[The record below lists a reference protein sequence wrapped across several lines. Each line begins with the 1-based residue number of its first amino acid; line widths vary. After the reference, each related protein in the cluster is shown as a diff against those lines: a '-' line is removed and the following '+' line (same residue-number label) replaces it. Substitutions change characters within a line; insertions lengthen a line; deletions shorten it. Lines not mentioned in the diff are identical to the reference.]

1 MSAEAAFQSGLL
13 EHFLA
18 DAGVA
23 TVLGERVFDL
33 PRSGVRYPFLY
44 LGRVESEAADAS
56 ETSLIE
62 LRQPLLIR
70 GRRDDSETIK
80 QALGAIRTAL
90 DTAPLMLEP
99 PHTAI
104 HARVVYADLFST
116 SDSRVMQGLARV
128 RALLQTQGDRP

>member
-13 EHFLA
+13 DHFLA

-62 LRQPLLIR
+62 LRQTLLIR
-70 GRRDDSETIK
+70 GRRDDAEAIK

-90 DTAPLMLEP
+90 DTASLALEP

-116 SDSRVMQGLARV
+116 SDSRVMQGLARM

>member
-13 EHFLA
+13 DHFLA

-62 LRQPLLIR
+62 LRQTLLIR

-90 DTAPLMLEP
+90 DTAPLTLDP

-116 SDSRVMQGLARV
+116 SDSRVMQGLVRV

>member
-13 EHFLA
+13 EHLRT

-23 TVLGERVFDL
+23 AILGERVFDQ

-44 LGRVESEAADAS
+44 LGRVESDAADAS

-62 LRQPLLIR
+62 LRQTLLIR
-70 GRRDDSETIK
+70 GRRDDVEAIK
-80 QALGAIRTAL
+80 KALGAIRAAL
-90 DTAPLMLEP
+90 ETAPLLLDP

-104 HARVVYADLFST
+104 HALVVYADLFST
-116 SDSRVMQGLARV
+116 SDSRAMQGLVRV
-128 RALLQTQGDRP
+128 RALLQTQGDTP

>member
-13 EHFLA
+13 AHLKA

-23 TVLGERVFDL
+23 AVLGERVFDL

-44 LGRVESEAADAS
+44 LGRVESDAADAS

-62 LRQPLLIR
+62 LRQTLLIR
-70 GRRDDSETIK
+70 GRRDDSDAIK
-80 QALGAIRTAL
+80 QALGVIRKAL
-90 DTAPLMLEP
+90 DTPLALNP

-128 RALLQTQGDRP
+128 RALLQTQGETS

>member
-13 EHFLA
+13 EHLRA
-18 DAGVA
+18 DAGVVA
-23 TVLGERVFDL
+23 VLGERVFDL

-56 ETSLIE
+56 ETRLVE
-62 LRQPLLIR
+62 LRQTLLIR
-70 GRRDDSETIK
+70 GRRDNADSIK

-90 DTAPLMLEP
+90 DTAPLALAP
-99 PHTAI
+99 PYQAI

-116 SDSRVMQGLARV
+116 PDSRVMQGLVRV
-128 RALLQTQGDRP
+128 RALLQTQGDTP

>member
-13 EHFLA
+13 EHLRA
-18 DAGVA
+18 DAGVVA
-23 TVLGERVFDL
+23 VLGERVFDL

-44 LGRVESEAADAS
+44 LGRVESEAANAS
-56 ETSLIE
+56 ETRLIE
-62 LRQPLLIR
+62 LRQTLLIR
-70 GRRDDSETIK
+70 GRRDDADAIK

-90 DTAPLMLEP
+90 GAPLMLDP

-116 SDSRVMQGLARV
+116 PDSRVMQGLVRV
-128 RALLQTQGDRP
+128 RALLQTQGDTP

>member
-13 EHFLA
+13 EHLRA
-18 DAGVA
+18 NAGVVA
-23 TVLGERVFDL
+23 ILGERVFDL

-56 ETSLIE
+56 ETRLIE
-62 LRQPLLIR
+62 LRQTLLIR

-90 DTAPLMLEP
+90 DAAPLTLDLP
-99 PHTAI
+99 YQAI
-104 HARVVYADLFST
+104 QARVVYADLFST
-116 SDSRVMQGLARV
+116 PDSRVMQGLVRV
-128 RALLQTQGDRP
+128 RAMVQNG